1 MLKHCVILQVK
12 PEAGAAAAQAMAL
25 LQGLMAKVPGM
36 LDFAH
41 GPNRDYEGLSPGYSY
56 GFVIS
61 FTDRAAHLAYETHPD
76 HVTAGGVLVASCL
89 GGIKGIFVVDLEVAG

>member
-12 PEAGAAAAQAMAL
+12 PGAQAAVGQAMML
-25 LQGLMAKVPGM
+25 LQGLLAKVPGM

-56 GFVIS
+56 GFVIT
-61 FTDRAAHLAYETHPD
+61 FADRAAHLAYETHPD
-76 HVTAGGVLVASCL
+76 HVAAGGVLVASCI
-89 GGIKGIFVVDLEVAG
+89 GGIKGIFVVDLEVGG